1 MLCKS
6 YFELTPV
13 ERILFIGE
21 LTHACMCDDDL
32 YELGKKLIELGMKKG
47 IFNNVNILPEDN
59 KLNDN

>member
-6 YFELTPV
+6 YFELSPV

-21 LTHACMCDDDL
+21 LTHACMCDDEL
-32 YELGKKLIELGMKKG
+32 YDFGKKIIELGMAKG

-59 KLNDN
+59 KKSEN